1 MLGRIINYESAIHN
15 SMLVLL
21 YLPYSRQTSMFDTK
35 GKSTDG
41 RNWEGDTQYQT
52 HCLERNLY

>member
-1 MLGRIINYESAIHN
+1 MLGRVINHESVIHN

-21 YLPYSRQTSMFDTK
+21 YLPYSRQTNMFDAK

-41 RNWEGDTQYQT
+41 RNLEGDTQYQN
-52 HCLERNLY
+52 HCLKRNLY